1 MTDLAQVAVYLA
13 RRGWAVYPQ
22 APGTNTPRGNCANG
36 CGGRGTERTCPGGSE
51 CPCTRSIETPCHA
64 LYAASSDPELTAARW
79 EHAPR
84 CNPALHLGRSQLVVL
99 DLDCHADGE
108 PPAELAP
115 GLPNPG
121 ITNGVGAL
129 AVLLDHLGQDW
140 PEDTLTIES
149 PTGGLHIYYQAPR
162 VPLRHTHAAWQVEV
176 KAGACSITAPG
187 AVRRLADGS
196 TGTYRR
202 ISDTATAAPFPPWL
216 GEWLVRIGAIAD
228 PTKPRPV
235 VTPQRAA
242 APSGHSPAYW
252 DRVLN
257 GVLDRVATKDHG
269 AKARY
274 QVIYAATRRLAN
286 LAVHD
291 AAPWSEHD
299 AITAVVDTAC
309 AARAAAGRP
318 ERRAEATEQARR
330 GWRKGCGDGPE
341 SLAGLGRG
349 RGGGA
354 A

>member
-1 MTDLAQVAVYLA
+1 MCQISTAAVRRTSRRRGAAGALDPRGPVMTDLAQVAVYLA

-22 APGTNTPRGNCANG
+22 APGTNTPRANCTNG

-79 EHAPR
+79 EYAPR

-99 DLDCHADGE
+99 DIDCHADGE

-149 PTGGLHIYYQAPR
+149 PTGGMHIYYRAPK

-202 ISDTATAAPFPPWL
+202 ISDTVRVAPFPRWL
-216 GEWLVRIGAIAD
+216 GEWLVRIGAVAD

-257 GVLDRVATKDHG
+257 GVLDRVATKD
-269 AKARY
+269 
-274 QVIYAATRRLAN
+274 
-286 LAVHD
+286 
-291 AAPWSEHD
+291 
-299 AITAVVDTAC
+299 
-309 AARAAAGRP
+309 
-318 ERRAEATEQARR
+318 
-330 GWRKGCGDGPE
+330 
-341 SLAGLGRG
+341 
-349 RGGGA
+349 
-354 A
+354 

>member
-1 MTDLAQVAVYLA
+1 CT
-13 RRGWAVYPQ
+13 
-22 APGTNTPRGNCANG
+22 NG

-79 EHAPR
+79 EYAPR

-99 DLDCHADGE
+99 DIDCHADGE

-149 PTGGLHIYYQAPR
+149 PTGGMHIYYRAPK

-187 AVRRLADGS
+187 AVRRRAAGAA
-196 TGTYRR
+196 GAYRR
-202 ISDTATAAPFPPWL
+202 ISAPARAAPCPRWL
-216 GEWLVRIGAIAD
+216 GEWLVRIGAVAD
-228 PTKPRPV
+228 PPKPRPV
-235 VTPQRAA
+235 VPPQRAA

-257 GVLDRVATKDHG
+257 GVLDRVATKDNG
-269 AKARY
+269 ARARY

-330 GWRKGCGDGPE
+330 GWRKGCTDGPE

-349 RGGGA
+349 LGGGA

>member
-22 APGTNTPRGNCANG
+22 APHSNIPTRNCPPCRNG
-36 CGGRGTERTCPGGSE
+36 ECPGVPD
-51 CPCTRSIETPCHA
+51 CPCLTAVNPCHA
-64 LYAASSDPELTAARW
+64 LHAATTDVDLTAARW

-84 CNPALHLGRSQLVVL
+84 CNPALHLGRSRLVVI
-99 DLDCHADGE
+99 DLDCHADTA
-108 PPAELAP
+108 PDELAP

-121 ITNGVGAL
+121 ITNGLGSFAT
-129 AVLLDHLGQDW
+129 LLDHLGQDW
-140 PEDTLTIES
+140 PEDTLTVES

-176 KAGACSITAPG
+176 KAGASSITAPG
-187 AVRRLADGS
+187 SVRRLDDGT

-202 ISDTATAAPFPPWL
+202 ISDTASVAPFPRWL
-216 GEWLVRIGAIAD
+216 GEWLVRIGAVAD

-257 GVLDRVATKDHG
+257 GVLDRVATKDNG